1 MQRNSLSVLIMLLC
15 LLASS
20 GCAGKKNTTK
30 AEIPANNPT
39 LVIACPEG
47 IAHDVLKAQGFVVA
61 NRLGV
66 ELKIITRSSG
76 KVPDSDQIKADIWI
90 IKPEETG
97 EFAQANLVAFAS
109 DSIQEPGDKINWSD
123 LLPLYREKLLIWQRK
138 IVALPLAGEAR
149 VCLYRDDLFNNP
161 IHQNGF
167 KAKFNTPLKPPNTW
181 LDYHKIAQ
189 YFSEANFNS
198 GKSLPGLPSSEED
211 FEKDF
216 LSFAAGYTR
225 QPVSPSEK
233 ITPEIENAVF
243 SFQYDF
249 RTGKPLINTT
259 GFVKSLEKY
268 KLLQKFRATL
278 PETESGAT
286 FLQGNAALTIADASL
301 VYKTQSNPALKDKFN
316 ICSIPGSDGY
326 YPGSSTEFRPLPIG
340 NKIPYLGT
348 SSNLG
353 CVNAKSASKEL
364 AFKFLIGLASPEIAE
379 RICVEPTIASY
390 TRYSQ
395 LDKIRLDAFGLDSQR
410 TASLR
415 ETIRA
420 NLSHIDIKNPAL
432 CSRLPGYQK
441 RRTILVEEVKSYLI
455 SPNGSAQETMN
466 KVAQRWI
473 EIDKAWPEKE
483 FQALVKQSV
492 GLIAD

>member
-1 MQRNSLSVLIMLLC
+1 MQRKSTVVSLLLIF
-15 LLASS
+15 LLASP
-20 GCAGKKNTTK
+20 GCTGKKTISK
-30 AEIPANNPT
+30 PEIPANNPT
-39 LVIACPEG
+39 LVVACPEG
-47 IAHDVLKAQGFVVA
+47 VALEVLKTQGFIVST
-61 NRLGV
+61 RLGAD
-66 ELKIITRSSG
+66 LKIITRSTG
-76 KVPDSDQIKADIWI
+76 KEPSQDELKADIWI

-138 IVALPLAGEAR
+138 IVALPLVGEAR
-149 VCLYRDDLFNNP
+149 VCLYREDLFNNP
-161 IHQNGF
+161 THQNGF
-167 KAKFNTPLKPPNTW
+167 KAKFNSPLKTPNTW
-181 LDYHKIAQ
+181 ADYHKIAQ
-189 YFSEANFNS
+189 YFAEAGFNS
-198 GKSLPGLPSSEED
+198 GKSLPALCSSEED

-216 LSFAAGYTR
+216 LSFCAGYTR

-249 RTGKPLINTT
+249 RTGKPLVNTA
-259 GFVKSLEKY
+259 GFVQSLEKY
-268 KLLQKFRATL
+268 KLLQKFRPTS
-278 PETESGAT
+278 PESESGST
-286 FLQGNAALTIADASL
+286 FLQGKAALSIADARL
-301 VYKTQSNPALKDKFN
+301 VFKAQNTADLKDKFS

-340 NKIPYLGT
+340 NKIPYLGA

-364 AFKFLIGLASPEIAE
+364 AFKFLISLASPEIAE
-379 RICVEPTIASY
+379 RICVEPTVASY

-410 TASLR
+410 TANFR

-441 RRTILVEEVKSYLI
+441 RRTILVEEVRTYL
-455 SPNGSAQETMN
+455 NGTGGSAQETMN
-466 KVAQRWI
+466 KVAQRWM
-473 EIDKAWPEKE
+473 EIDKAWPQKE

>member
-1 MQRNSLSVLIMLLC
+1 MQRKLTVVSLFLIF
-15 LLASS
+15 LLATP
-20 GCAGKKNTTK
+20 GCTGKKNTSK
-30 AEIPANNPT
+30 PEIPANNPT
-39 LVIACPEG
+39 LVVACPEG
-47 IAHDVLKAQGFVVA
+47 VALEVIKTQGFIVS
-61 NRLGV
+61 NRLGAD
-66 ELKIITRSSG
+66 LKIITRSSG
-76 KVPDSDQIKADIWI
+76 KEPSQEELKADIWI

-97 EFAQANLVAFAS
+97 EFAQANLLAFAS

-138 IVALPLAGEAR
+138 IVALPLIGEAR
-149 VCLYRDDLFNNP
+149 VCLYREDLFNNP
-161 IHQNGF
+161 THQNGF
-167 KAKFNTPLKPPNTW
+167 KAKFNSPLKPPNTW
-181 LDYHKIAQ
+181 ADYHKIAQ

-198 GKSLPGLPSSEED
+198 GKSLPGLYSSEED

-216 LSFAAGYTR
+216 LSFCAGYTR

-249 RTGKPLINTT
+249 RTGKPLINTA
-259 GFVKSLEKY
+259 GFVQSLEKY
-268 KLLQKFRATL
+268 KLLQKFRPTL
-278 PETESGAT
+278 PEAESGST
-286 FLQGNAALTIADASL
+286 FLQGKATLAIADARL
-301 VYKTQSNPALKDKFN
+301 VYKAQNTEALKDKFS

-353 CVNAKSASKEL
+353 CVNAKSSSKEL
-364 AFKFLIGLASPEIAE
+364 AFKFLISLASPEIAE
-379 RICVEPTIASY
+379 RICVEPTVASY

-410 TASLR
+410 TASFR

-432 CSRLPGYQK
+432 CSRLPGYHK
-441 RRTILVEEVKSYLI
+441 RRTILVEEVKTYLN
-455 SPNGSAQETMN
+455 SQGGSAQETMN
-466 KVAQRWI
+466 KVAQRWM
-473 EIDKAWPEKE
+473 EIDKAWPQKE

>member
-1 MQRNSLSVLIMLLC
+1 MQRKSTVVSLLLIF
-15 LLASS
+15 LLASP
-20 GCAGKKNTTK
+20 GCTGKKTISES
-30 AEIPANNPT
+30 EIPANNPT

-47 IAHDVLKAQGFVVA
+47 VALEVIKTQGLIVSS
-61 NRLGV
+61 RLGTD
-66 ELKIITRSSG
+66 LKIITRSAG
-76 KVPDSDQIKADIWI
+76 KEPSQDELKADIWI

-97 EFAQANLVAFAS
+97 EFAQANLMAFAS

-138 IVALPLAGEAR
+138 IIALPLVGEAR
-149 VCLYRDDLFNNP
+149 ICLYREDLFNNP
-161 IHQNGF
+161 THQNGF
-167 KAKFNTPLKPPNTW
+167 KAKFNSPLKPPNTW
-181 LDYHKIAQ
+181 ADYHKIAQ
-189 YFSEANFNS
+189 YFSEADFNS
-198 GKSLPGLPSSEED
+198 GKSLPGLCSSEED

-216 LSFAAGYTR
+216 LSFCAGYTR
-225 QPVSPSEK
+225 QPVGPSEK
-233 ITPEIENAVF
+233 ITPEVENAVF

-249 RTGKPLINTT
+249 RTGKPLINTA
-259 GFVKSLEKY
+259 GFVQSLEKY
-268 KLLQKFRATL
+268 KVLQKFRPTS
-278 PETESGAT
+278 PELESGSS
-286 FLQGNAALTIADASL
+286 FMQGKAVLSIADARL
-301 VYKTQSNPALKDKFN
+301 VYKAQNTANLKDKFS

-340 NKIPYLGT
+340 NKIPYLGA

-353 CVNAKSASKEL
+353 CVNAKSSSKEL
-364 AFKFLIGLASPEIAE
+364 AFKFLISLASPEIAE
-379 RICVEPTIASY
+379 RICVEPTVASY

-441 RRTILVEEVKSYLI
+441 RRTILVEESRTYLN
-455 SPNGSAQETMN
+455 SQGGSAQETMN
-466 KVAQRWI
+466 RVAQRWI
-473 EIDKAWPEKE
+473 EIDKAWPQKE
-483 FQALVKQSV
+483 FQAMVKQSV
-492 GLIAD
+492 GLIAY

>member
-1 MQRNSLSVLIMLLC
+1 MQRKSTTVSLLLIC
-15 LLASS
+15 LFMHF
-20 GCAGKKNTTK
+20 GCKGKKNTVTT
-30 AEIPANNPT
+30 EIPASKPI

-47 IAHDVLKAQGFVVA
+47 TAYDVIKTQGFIVS
-61 NRLGV
+61 NRL
-66 ELKIITRSSG
+66 EADLKIIMRNPG
-76 KVPDSDQIKADIWI
+76 KLPDPDQLKADVWI

-97 EFAQANLVAFAS
+97 EFAQANLMAFAS

-123 LLPLYREKLLIWQRK
+123 LLPLFREKLLIWQRK
-138 IVALPLAGEAR
+138 IVALPLIGEAR

-161 IHQNGF
+161 THQNDF
-167 KAKFNTPLKPPNTW
+167 KTKFNSSLKPPNTW
-181 LDYHKIAQ
+181 ADYHKISQ
-189 YFSEANFNS
+189 YFAEADFNS
-198 GKSLPGLPSSEED
+198 GKSLPGLCSSEED

-216 LSFAAGYTR
+216 LSLAAGYTR

-233 ITPEIENAVF
+233 MTPDVENAVF

-249 RTGKPLINTT
+249 RTGKPLINST
-259 GFVKSLEKY
+259 GFVNSLEKY
-268 KLLQKFRATL
+268 KLLQKFRANS
-278 PETESGAT
+278 PETESGLS
-286 FLQGNAALTIADASL
+286 FLQGKAALTIADASL
-301 VYKTQSNPALKDKFN
+301 VYKAQSNQALKDKFN
-316 ICSIPGSDGY
+316 ICAIPGSDGY
-326 YPGSSTEFRPLPIG
+326 YLGSSTEFRPLPIG
-340 NKIPYLGT
+340 NKIPYLGA
-348 SSNLG
+348 SSSLG

-379 RICVEPTIASY
+379 RICVEPTVASY

-410 TASLR
+410 TTSLR

-441 RRTILVEEVKSYLI
+441 RRTILVEELKTYLN

-466 KVAQRWI
+466 KVAQRWM